1 MIRLSILHI
10 ANHNF
15 NAFQSF
21 FGLLFIYSIVN
32 LFIFLALN
40 SIDFHRMIVVCA
52 TNSIDDYWLPTAP
65 YLHKCACAERRK
77 TLLKFFLLLLL
88 QAIVNKQKW
97 HHQCANE
104 DGWMKGR
111 KWSASH
117 CIALNCTAKSC
128 LPTFNAIL
136 NHHYRSI
143 LFSSLFRAFFI
154 IFTVI
159 SHRSVYST
167 QLMPE
172 LISSS
177 WHTLSAKE

>member
-21 FGLLFIYSIVN
+21 SGLSFIYSIVN

-40 SIDFHRMIVVCA
+40 SIDFHRMNVVCA

-65 YLHKCACAERRK
+65 YLHKCASAERRK
-77 TLLKFFLLLLL
+77 TLVKFCLLLLL

-104 DGWMKGR
+104 DG
-111 KWSASH
+111 
-117 CIALNCTAKSC
+117 
-128 LPTFNAIL
+128 
-136 NHHYRSI
+136 
-143 LFSSLFRAFFI
+143 
-154 IFTVI
+154 
-159 SHRSVYST
+159 
-167 QLMPE
+167 
-172 LISSS
+172 
-177 WHTLSAKE
+177 